1 MFTIHCQTT
10 GVFDNLS
17 ITLHRHGLIQAGQQ
31 YGEQLVEDFVKT
43 FVPLLIVIDAFG
55 NLPFVISL
63 SEGITRTERHKMIN
77 IAVVTAAVLGLA
89 FLFLG
94 RWILDLLGISV
105 GAFAVAGGLILL
117 VLSIRYILTGHIVE
131 VIKEEMV
138 AVVPIGT
145 PLTVGPAT
153 ITTLLLLATQ
163 FPIYLVLVS
172 FALNIVIAWMVF
184 MLSGWFVRVLG
195 QGGIKAVSKVFSL
208 LLAAIAV
215 TMIID
220 GLDRLGVLDI

>member
-1 MFTIHCQTT
+1 
-10 GVFDNLS
+10 
-17 ITLHRHGLIQAGQQ
+17 
-31 YGEQLVEDFVKT
+31 
-43 FVPLLIVIDAFG
+43 
-55 NLPFVISL
+55 
-63 SEGITRTERHKMIN
+63 
-77 IAVVTAAVLGLA
+77 
-89 FLFLG
+89 LFLG

-153 ITTLLLLATQ
+153 ITTLLILATQ
-163 FPIYLVLVS
+163 FPIYLVLIS
-172 FALNIVIAWMVF
+172 FALNIAVAWMVF

-220 GLDRLGVLDI
+220 GLGRLGVLDV